1 MNLAD
6 RIQSLRKAKGL
17 SQEELADKIGVSRQS
32 ISKWEGEQSTPDID
46 KVLLLSEYFE
56 VTTDYLLKGIE
67 EHRGDQ
73 KRVVPTGA
81 LITAATALIWVGL
94 LIASVYWERKENF
107 AAALPGLLVMVL
119 GLVSFSCGLYFT
131 NQAEWK
137 KARCTFWS
145 VNIWALAFP
154 LFSLLYNHFYTAY
167 DAPYPIIS
175 RYRLDPSFDAMPSI
189 LFFLVYL
196 ALCCIVTI
204 VSICRYRRVK

>member
-17 SQEELADKIGVSRQS
+17 SQEELADQIGVSRQS

-67 EHRGDQ
+67 EHRDE
-73 KRVVPTGA
+73 KRRSVPIGA

-94 LIASVYWERKENF
+94 LIASVYWERKENL

-119 GLVSFSCGLYFT
+119 GLVGFSCGLYFT
-131 NQAEWK
+131 SREGLK
-137 KARCTFWS
+137 KARCTFWAI
-145 VNIWALAFP
+145 NIWGLAFP
-154 LFSLLYNHFYTAY
+154 LFSLFYNSIYTSY
-167 DAPYPIIS
+167 DAPYPIIG

-189 LFFLVYL
+189 LFFLAYL
-196 ALCCIVTI
+196 ALCCTVTI
-204 VSICRYRRVK
+204 FAICRYRHAK